1 MAERLSG
8 YFQVTLDGKGR
19 LVLPSKVRKAIGS
32 VVSLQQQEE
41 GSLMIYPQPVW
52 DAEAER
58 LYERSLTN
66 KDAEYEYRFRNQR
79 TTDDVPVDASGRV
92 QIPVD
97 VREKVGLAVED
108 LVLVGAGDRLELW
121 RPDYYAVFERRE
133 EQRLGYNLSLEP

>member
-19 LVLPSKVRKAIGS
+19 LVLPSKVRKAIGNA
-32 VVSLQQQEE
+32 VSLQQQEE

-52 DAEAER
+52 EAEAQR
-58 LYERSLTN
+58 LYERSLTD
-66 KDAEYEYRFRNQR
+66 KEAAYEYRFRNQR

-133 EQRLGYNLSLEP
+133 EERLGYNLSLEP